1 MDEMDKNIK
10 EETGPEPEVSG
21 ESAVKNGVG
30 EPGHQ
35 EAESARVA
43 PGDQGGEEPA
53 EAPTETGPED
63 GSGEVASDAG
73 DDDTGISG
81 ELAAARAEVEDLRD
95 RLMRALAEVDNT
107 RKRGERIRRDAEV
120 YGGRRL
126 AMDLLSVFDN
136 MNRALSA
143 VDDTQREVA
152 GGLIEGIELTKR
164 DLVEAFS
171 RNGIVPVEPTVG
183 EKFDPKQ
190 HSAVFNAPNP
200 DVPAGCI
207 ATVLREG
214 FVMADRLLRPA
225 EVGVSSG
232 TPKT

>member
-1 MDEMDKNIK
+1 MDEMDKNVK
-10 EETGPEPEVSG
+10 EETGPDPELSG
-21 ESAVKNGVG
+21 ESAEKVLAG
-30 EPGHQ
+30 EAGNQ
-35 EAESARVA
+35 EADSGRTA
-43 PGDQGGEEPA
+43 PEDLGDEEPA
-53 EAPTETGPED
+53 AVPED
-63 GSGEVASDAG
+63 DGP
-73 DDDTGISG
+73 DDDTGEDVSG
-81 ELAAARAEVEDLRD
+81 AGDEDTDMEGKLAAAQAEVEDLRD

-107 RKRGERIRRDAEV
+107 RKRGERVRRDAEV

-143 VDDTQREVA
+143 VDDAQREVA
-152 GGLIEGIELTKR
+152 GGLIEGIELTRR

-183 EKFDPKQ
+183 ERFDPKR

-232 TPKT
+232 APKT

>member
-1 MDEMDKNIK
+1 MDKNVK
-10 EETGPEPEVSG
+10 EESGPEPEFSG
-21 ESAVKNGVG
+21 ESSDDKRIGDAG
-30 EPGHQ
+30 EQ
-35 EAESARVA
+35 EAVSANAAA
-43 PGDQGGEEPA
+43 PADLDGK
-53 EAPTETGPED
+53 ETADAPED
-63 GSGEVASDAG
+63 AGAADSANDDVSDEGGADADVA
-73 DDDTGISG
+73 G
-81 ELAAARAEVEDLRD
+81 ELAAARAEVDDLRD

-107 RKRGERIRRDAEV
+107 RKRGERVRRDAEV

-143 VDDTQREVA
+143 VDDSQREVA

-171 RNGIVPVEPTVG
+171 RNGIVPVEPSVG
-183 EKFDPKQ
+183 DKFDPKQ

-232 TPKT
+232 SPNT